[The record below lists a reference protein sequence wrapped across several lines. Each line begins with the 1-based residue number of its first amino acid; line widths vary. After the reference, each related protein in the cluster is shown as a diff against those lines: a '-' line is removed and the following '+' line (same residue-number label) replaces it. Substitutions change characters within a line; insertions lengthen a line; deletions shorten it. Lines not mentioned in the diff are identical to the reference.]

1 MRWLAL
7 AVAATLCLLSGP
19 ACRRTDPGAARQAA
33 GGSPAAPASAAGA
46 TLDGDDDGD
55 DEPPVPARQR
65 RRRGRRPP
73 RGRTR
78 VTPVSA
84 AALAAFEA
92 GTVPEGTRSL
102 RVKRSIVVR
111 LQPRDDAKDM
121 GTLAQD
127 SLVRWKSSTR
137 GQGPE
142 CPRWFAIE
150 PVGYVCARYLEPSA
164 KEPAALEMPKLAPEE
179 LVPGTYG
186 KVIGKEAST
195 YRTAA
200 DVRADRPA
208 RQLEGSV
215 TVRKRR
221 EQDIDGKTYWETTS
235 GELILGWARSHSGQ
249 GVRTRQGRHLSPRTL
264 LSIKEIS
271 ADGKTVVLSG
281 GDSLSR
287 ADVHLAASA
296 TPPPHTGPKEHWL
309 DVDLDD
315 QVLVA
320 YEGPRPVYATLVS
333 TGAGKWQ
340 TPPGIY
346 RIWIKFA
353 ESDMNGQMGD
363 EAPYS
368 VATVPWTMFYAKDFA
383 LHTAYWHDRFG
394 EKRSHGCVN
403 LSPIDARALYFWSDP
418 DVPMGWSMANG
429 IAERPGSMVR
439 IRSQKVPDPPFEGY
453 ARKVD
458 ESRAAPI
465 R

>member
-1 MRWLAL
+1 
-7 AVAATLCLLSGP
+7 VAAPS
-19 ACRRTDPGAARQAA
+19 DPGA
-33 GGSPAAPASAAGA
+33 SAGA
-46 TLDGDDDGD
+46 ALDGDDDGD
-55 DEPPVPARQR
+55 DEPPVTSRQR
-65 RRRGRRPP
+65 RRRGRRPA
-73 RGRTR
+73 RSRTR

-84 AALAAFEA
+84 AAMAAFEA
-92 GTVPEGTRSL
+92 GAIPEGTRSL

-127 SLVRWKSSTR
+127 SLVRWRSSAR

-164 KEPAALEMPKLAPEE
+164 KEPAAQEMPKLAPEE

-186 KVIGKEAST
+186 KVVGKEAST

-208 RQLEGSV
+208 RKLQGSV

-221 EQDIDGKTYWETTS
+221 EQEIDGKTYWETTS
-235 GELILGWARSHSGQ
+235 GELILASRIAVHHPSGFAGQALGAEQRLPLGWARSHSGQ

-264 LSIKEIS
+264 LSIKEVS

-287 ADVHLAASA
+287 ADVHLAATA
-296 TPPPHTGPKEHWL
+296 PPPPHTGPKEHWL

-439 IRSQKVPDPPFEGY
+439 IRNQKVPDPPFEGY